1 MVNQPVIILSQAEA
15 LEIARNYVKA
25 VRAFGVNIRKAFLF
39 GSYAK
44 NRQHEW
50 SDIDLALIGD
60 DFVGSPV
67 IDNDL
72 FLNLHLQK
80 KFIDIETHTFPTAC
94 LTNGDA
100 FMNEVIFRTGIE
112 IDLN

>member
-15 LEIARNYVKA
+15 LETARKYVNA

-50 SDIDLALIGD
+50 SDIDVALIGD

-67 IDNDL
+67 IDNEIFLDL
-72 FLNLHLQK
+72 QIRNE
-80 KFIDIETHTFPTAC
+80 FIDVETHTFPTVC

-100 FMNEVIFRTGIE
+100 FLNEVVFRTGIE
-112 IDLN
+112 ID